1 MHEIIANIHM
11 HTTYSDGHRTHREI
25 AKAALNANIDVVII
39 SDHNVLVRGL
49 EDYYEDEGRRV
60 LLLIGEEIHDQAR
73 QPQKN
78 HLLVFGIE
86 QELAPLAADTQ
97 RLLDNIQNAGGL
109 SFLAHPV
116 DPAAPSVNE
125 GDLSWV
131 DWDIQGYTGI
141 ELWNAMSEFK
151 SHLKSKFHAL
161 YYALNPER
169 IAYGPFK
176 ESLVKWDE
184 LLMSGQRVVAIGG
197 TDAHALPGRLGPLKR
212 TLFPYEFHFQT
223 INTHIMTEAP
233 FSGVLE
239 TDRKLVLNAL
249 GNGRA
254 FIGYDLP
261 ASTNGFRFTAH
272 GLDTKATMGEEI
284 SSQSGVTLLVRLPIP
299 TECHLIR
306 NGEIIETWENRETC
320 TFITTDPGVYR
331 IEAYIE
337 YAGHKR
343 GWIFS
348 NPIYVKE

>member
-86 QELAPLAADTQ
+86 QELAPLASDTQ

-116 DPAAPSVNE
+116 DPAAPAVNE

-169 IAYGPFK
+169 IAHGPFK
-176 ESLVKWDE
+176 ESLAKWDE

-197 TDAHALPGRLGPLKR
+197 TDAHALPRRLGPLKR

-223 INTHIMTEAP
+223 INTHIMTGAP
-233 FSGVLE
+233 LSGILE
-239 TDRKLVLNAL
+239 TDRMLVLDAL

-261 ASTNGFRFTAH
+261 ASTHGFRFTAH
-272 GLDTKATMGEEI
+272 GLDTKAAMGEEI
-284 SSQSGVTLLVRLPIP
+284 SSQNGVTLLVRLPIP

-337 YAGHKR
+337 YAGRKR